1 MSKRRMKYHSNDEI
15 SYYNFL
21 HSMKDKIVTVYRG
34 GPESKKG
41 KLTAVKSDYIALQ
54 AEKKIIYYQLDH
66 VKSITE
72 DTNNST
78 TTIETEEMPDAD
90 DFHSLIGQLMNQSV
104 QFNQGGP
111 ESKKGRLVWLGDDYA
126 ALNTN
131 EDGVVY
137 FNIHHI
143 KSISKHEPDLKIEG
157 QTPSGVLEADY
168 LSEVFKS
175 LTHKWVSINRGG
187 PEAIEGILVDNAD
200 GHYTIVKNQEV
211 LRIYPFHIKSIS
223 LGPKGSYKK
232 EDQKNE
238 QSQEDNNDKD
248 SNSFISSKSYSSSK
262 SSKRSLK
269 SSDYQSSKSG
279 RSSRSKSSSKSS
291 KRSSKSSDH
300 QSSKSYSSSGS
311 KSSSKSSKRSPR
323 SSDHQSSKSYSSSGS
338 KSSSKSSKRS
348 PRSSD
353 HQSSKSYSSSGSKSS
368 SKSSKRSPRSSDHQ
382 SSKSYSSSG
391 SKSSSKSSK
400 RSPRSSDYQSS
411 RSPGYSSSLK
421 SSGKQKEDYSYETIV
436 RTIDYHWKRKF

>member
-41 KLTAVKSDYIALQ
+41 KLAAVKSDYIALQ
-54 AEKKIIYYQLDH
+54 VEKKIIYYQLEH

-232 EDQKNE
+232 EDEKNE
-238 QSQEDNNDKD
+238 HQNQEDSDDTDQKEEVY
-248 SNSFISSKSYSSSK
+248 SSSLISSKPYSSSSSSK

-269 SSDYQSSKSG
+269 SSDY
-279 RSSRSKSSSKSS
+279 
-291 KRSSKSSDH
+291 

-311 KSSSKSSKRSPR
+311 KSSSKSSKRSSK
-323 SSDHQSSKSYSSSGS
+323 SSDH
-338 KSSSKSSKRS
+338 R
-348 PRSSD
+348 
-353 HQSSKSYSSSGSKSS
+353 
-368 SKSSKRSPRSSDHQ
+368 

-411 RSPGYSSSLK
+411 KSYSSSGAKSSSKTSKRSPRSSDYQSSRSPGYSSSIK

-436 RTIDYHWKRKF
+436 RTIDYHWKRKY

>member
-54 AEKKIIYYQLDH
+54 AEKKIIYYQLEH

-78 TTIETEEMPDAD
+78 TAIETGEMPDAD
-90 DFHSLIGQLMNQSV
+90 DFHSLIGQFMNQSV

-111 ESKKGRLVWLGDDYA
+111 ESKKGRLVWLGEDYA

-157 QTPSGVLEADY
+157 QTTSGVLEADD

-175 LTHKWVSINRGG
+175 LTHKNL
-187 PEAIEGILVDNAD
+187 A
-200 GHYTIVKNQEV
+200 
-211 LRIYPFHIKSIS
+211 
-223 LGPKGSYKK
+223 
-232 EDQKNE
+232 
-238 QSQEDNNDKD
+238 
-248 SNSFISSKSYSSSK
+248 
-262 SSKRSLK
+262 
-269 SSDYQSSKSG
+269 
-279 RSSRSKSSSKSS
+279 
-291 KRSSKSSDH
+291 
-300 QSSKSYSSSGS
+300 
-311 KSSSKSSKRSPR
+311 
-323 SSDHQSSKSYSSSGS
+323 
-338 KSSSKSSKRS
+338 
-348 PRSSD
+348 
-353 HQSSKSYSSSGSKSS
+353 
-368 SKSSKRSPRSSDHQ
+368 
-382 SSKSYSSSG
+382 
-391 SKSSSKSSK
+391 
-400 RSPRSSDYQSS
+400 
-411 RSPGYSSSLK
+411 
-421 SSGKQKEDYSYETIV
+421 
-436 RTIDYHWKRKF
+436 

>member
-1 MSKRRMKYHSNDEI
+1 MSKRRMKYHSNNEI

-41 KLTAVKSDYIALQ
+41 KLVSVKSDYIALQ
-54 AEKKIIYYQLDH
+54 VEKKIIYYQLDH

-126 ALNTN
+126 ALHTN

-143 KSISKHEPDLKIEG
+143 KSISKYEPDLKIEEH
-157 QTPSGVLEADY
+157 TPADVLEADE

-200 GHYTIVKNQEV
+200 GHYTLVKNQEV

-223 LGPKGSYKK
+223 LGPKGSHKK

-238 QSQEDNNDKD
+238 QSQEDNHDKD
-248 SNSFISSKSYSSSK
+248 SSLFISSKSSKRSLKSSDYQSSKSGRSSRSKSSSK

-291 KRSSKSSDH
+291 KRSSKSSDY

-311 KSSSKSSKRSPR
+311 R
-323 SSDHQSSKSYSSSGS
+323 
-338 KSSSKSSKRS
+338 
-348 PRSSD
+348 
-353 HQSSKSYSSSGSKSS
+353 
-368 SKSSKRSPRSSDHQ
+368 
-382 SSKSYSSSG
+382 
-391 SKSSSKSSK
+391 SSSKSSK
-400 RSPRSSDYQSS
+400 RSPRSSDY
-411 RSPGYSSSLK
+411 SSSVK
-421 SSGKQKEDYSYETIV
+421 SSGRQKEDYSYETIV

>member
-1 MSKRRMKYHSNDEI
+1 MSKRRTKYHSNDEI

-41 KLTAVKSDYIALQ
+41 KLAAVKSDYIALQ

-72 DTNNST
+72 DTNNSN

-143 KSISKHEPDLKIEG
+143 KSISKHEHDLKIEG
-157 QTPSGVLEADY
+157 HTPSGVLEADD

-291 KRSSKSSDH
+291 KRSLKSSDY
-300 QSSKSYSSSGS
+300 QSSKSGCSSRS

-323 SSDHQSSKSYSSSGS
+323 SSDY
-338 KSSSKSSKRS
+338 
-348 PRSSD
+348 
-353 HQSSKSYSSSGSKSS
+353 
-368 SKSSKRSPRSSDHQ
+368 Q

-411 RSPGYSSSLK
+411 RSPGYSSSIK

>member
-1 MSKRRMKYHSNDEI
+1 MSKRRMKYHSNNEI

-41 KLTAVKSDYIALQ
+41 KLAAVKSDYIALQ

-126 ALNTN
+126 ALHTN

-137 FNIHHI
+137 FAIHHI
-143 KSISKHEPDLKIEG
+143 KSISKHEPDLKTEE
-157 QTPSGVLEADY
+157 QTPAGVLEADE

-200 GHYTIVKNQEV
+200 GHYTLVKNQEV

-223 LGPKGSYKK
+223 LGPKGSHKK

-238 QSQEDNNDKD
+238 QNQEDNHDKD
-248 SNSFISSKSYSSSK
+248 SSSFISSK

-269 SSDYQSSKSG
+269 SSDNQSSKSG

-291 KRSSKSSDH
+291 KRSLKSSDDQSSKSYRSSRSKSSSKSSKRSSKSSDY

-311 KSSSKSSKRSPR
+311 R
-323 SSDHQSSKSYSSSGS
+323 
-338 KSSSKSSKRS
+338 
-348 PRSSD
+348 
-353 HQSSKSYSSSGSKSS
+353 
-368 SKSSKRSPRSSDHQ
+368 
-382 SSKSYSSSG
+382 
-391 SKSSSKSSK
+391 SSSKSSK
-400 RSPRSSDYQSS
+400 RSPRSSDY
-411 RSPGYSSSLK
+411 SSSFK
-421 SSGKQKEDYSYETIV
+421 SSGRQKEDYSHETIV

>member
-232 EDQKNE
+232 EDEKNE
-238 QSQEDNNDKD
+238 HQNQEDSDDTDQKEEVY
-248 SNSFISSKSYSSSK
+248 SSSLISSKPYSSSSSSK

-269 SSDYQSSKSG
+269 SSDYQSSKSY
-279 RSSRSKSSSKSS
+279 SSSGSKSSSKSS

-300 QSSKSYSSSGS
+300 QSSK
-311 KSSSKSSKRSPR
+311 
-323 SSDHQSSKSYSSSGS
+323 
-338 KSSSKSSKRS
+338 
-348 PRSSD
+348 
-353 HQSSKSYSSSGSKSS
+353 
-368 SKSSKRSPRSSDHQ
+368 SSDHQ

-411 RSPGYSSSLK
+411 KSYSSSGSKSSSKSSKRSPRSSDYQSSRSSGYSSSLK

-436 RTIDYHWKRKF
+436 RTIDYHWKRKY

>member
-1 MSKRRMKYHSNDEI
+1 MSKRRMKYHSNNEI

-41 KLTAVKSDYIALQ
+41 KLAAVKSDYIALQ
-54 AEKKIIYYQLDH
+54 AEKKIMYYQLDH

-78 TTIETEEMPDAD
+78 TTIETEEMLDAD

-126 ALNTN
+126 ALHTN

-137 FNIHHI
+137 FAIHHI
-143 KSISKHEPDLKIEG
+143 KSISKHEPDLKTEE
-157 QTPSGVLEADY
+157 QTPEGVLEADE

-200 GHYTIVKNQEV
+200 GHYTLVKNQEV
-211 LRIYPFHIKSIS
+211 LLIYPFHIKSIS
-223 LGPKGSYKK
+223 LGPKGSHKK

-238 QSQEDNNDKD
+238 QNQEDNHDKD
-248 SNSFISSKSYSSSK
+248 SSSFMSSK

-291 KRSSKSSDH
+291 KRSLKSSDDQSSKSGRSSRSKSSSKSSKRSLKSSDY

-311 KSSSKSSKRSPR
+311 R
-323 SSDHQSSKSYSSSGS
+323 
-338 KSSSKSSKRS
+338 
-348 PRSSD
+348 
-353 HQSSKSYSSSGSKSS
+353 
-368 SKSSKRSPRSSDHQ
+368 
-382 SSKSYSSSG
+382 
-391 SKSSSKSSK
+391 SSSKSSK
-400 RSPRSSDYQSS
+400 RSPRSSDY
-411 RSPGYSSSLK
+411 SSSFK
-421 SSGKQKEDYSYETIV
+421 SSGRQKEDYSHETIV

>member
-238 QSQEDNNDKD
+238 HQNQEDSDDTDQKEEVY
-248 SNSFISSKSYSSSK
+248 SSSLISSKPYSSSSSSK

-269 SSDYQSSKSG
+269 SSDYQSSKSY
-279 RSSRSKSSSKSS
+279 SSSGSKSSSKSS

-311 KSSSKSSKRSPR
+311 KSSSKSFKRS
-323 SSDHQSSKSYSSSGS
+323 SK
-338 KSSSKSSKRS
+338 
-348 PRSSD
+348 
-353 HQSSKSYSSSGSKSS
+353 
-368 SKSSKRSPRSSDHQ
+368 SSDHQ

>member
-54 AEKKIIYYQLDH
+54 AEKKIIYYQLEH

-291 KRSSKSSDH
+291 KRSLKSSDYQSSKSGRSSRSKSSSKSSKRSSKSSDH

-311 KSSSKSSKRSPR
+311 KR
-323 SSDHQSSKSYSSSGS
+323 
-338 KSSSKSSKRS
+338 
-348 PRSSD
+348 
-353 HQSSKSYSSSGSKSS
+353 
-368 SKSSKRSPRSSDHQ
+368 
-382 SSKSYSSSG
+382 
-391 SKSSSKSSK
+391 SSKSSK

-411 RSPGYSSSLK
+411 KSSGYSSSLK

-436 RTIDYHWKRKF
+436 RTIDYHWKRKY

>member
-41 KLTAVKSDYIALQ
+41 KLAAVKSDYIALQ
-54 AEKKIIYYQLDH
+54 AEKKIIYYQLEH

-232 EDQKNE
+232 EDEKNE
-238 QSQEDNNDKD
+238 HQNQEDSDDTDQKEEVY
-248 SNSFISSKSYSSSK
+248 SSSLISSKPYSSSSSSK
-262 SSKRSLK
+262 SSKQRSLK
-269 SSDYQSSKSG
+269 SSDY
-279 RSSRSKSSSKSS
+279 
-291 KRSSKSSDH
+291 

-311 KSSSKSSKRSPR
+311 KSSSKLSKR
-323 SSDHQSSKSYSSSGS
+323 
-338 KSSSKSSKRS
+338 SSKSS
-348 PRSSD
+348 D
-353 HQSSKSYSSSGSKSS
+353 H
-368 SKSSKRSPRSSDHQ
+368 R

-411 RSPGYSSSLK
+411 KSSGYSSSLK

-436 RTIDYHWKRKF
+436 RTIDYHWKRKY

>member
-1 MSKRRMKYHSNDEI
+1 MSKRRMKYHSNNEI

-54 AEKKIIYYQLDH
+54 AEKKIIYYQLEH

-78 TTIETEEMPDAD
+78 TTIETEEMLDAD
-90 DFHSLIGQLMNQSV
+90 DFHSLIGHLINQSV

-143 KSISKHEPDLKIEG
+143 KSISKHEPDLKIEE
-157 QTPSGVLEADY
+157 QTPVGVLEADD

-238 QSQEDNNDKD
+238 QNQEDNNDKD

-269 SSDYQSSKSG
+269 SSDDQSSKSG

-291 KRSSKSSDH
+291 KRSS
-300 QSSKSYSSSGS
+300 
-311 KSSSKSSKRSPR
+311 SSKSSKRSLK
-323 SSDHQSSKSYSSSGS
+323 SSDYQ
-338 KSSSKSSKRS
+338 
-348 PRSSD
+348 
-353 HQSSKSYSSSGSKSS
+353 
-368 SKSSKRSPRSSDHQ
+368 
-382 SSKSYSSSG
+382 
-391 SKSSSKSSK
+391 SSKSSK

-411 RSPGYSSSLK
+411 RSPGYSSSIK

>member
-54 AEKKIIYYQLDH
+54 AEKKIIYYQLEH

-262 SSKRSLK
+262 SSKRS
-269 SSDYQSSKSG
+269 
-279 RSSRSKSSSKSS
+279 
-291 KRSSKSSDH
+291 
-300 QSSKSYSSSGS
+300 
-311 KSSSKSSKRSPR
+311 
-323 SSDHQSSKSYSSSGS
+323 
-338 KSSSKSSKRS
+338 
-348 PRSSD
+348 
-353 HQSSKSYSSSGSKSS
+353 
-368 SKSSKRSPRSSDHQ
+368 
-382 SSKSYSSSG
+382 
-391 SKSSSKSSK
+391 
-400 RSPRSSDYQSS
+400 PRSSDYQSS
-411 RSPGYSSSLK
+411 RSPGYSSSIK
-421 SSGKQKEDYSYETIV
+421 KSGKQKDDYSYETIV

>member
-1 MSKRRMKYHSNDEI
+1 
-15 SYYNFL
+15 
-21 HSMKDKIVTVYRG
+21 
-34 GPESKKG
+34 
-41 KLTAVKSDYIALQ
+41 
-54 AEKKIIYYQLDH
+54 
-66 VKSITE
+66 
-72 DTNNST
+72 
-78 TTIETEEMPDAD
+78 MPNAD
-90 DFHSLIGQLMNQSV
+90 DFHSLIGLFMNQSV

-269 SSDYQSSKSG
+269 SSDYQSSKSYS
-279 RSSRSKSSSKSS
+279 SSRSKSSSKSS
-291 KRSSKSSDH
+291 KRSPRSSDY

-323 SSDHQSSKSYSSSGS
+323 SSDY
-338 KSSSKSSKRS
+338 
-348 PRSSD
+348 
-353 HQSSKSYSSSGSKSS
+353 
-368 SKSSKRSPRSSDHQ
+368 Q

-411 RSPGYSSSLK
+411 RSPGYSSSIK

>member
-1 MSKRRMKYHSNDEI
+1 MSKRRMKYHSNNEI

-54 AEKKIIYYQLDH
+54 AEKKIIYYQLEH

-78 TTIETEEMPDAD
+78 TTIETEEMLDAD
-90 DFHSLIGQLMNQSV
+90 DFHSLIGHLINQSV

-143 KSISKHEPDLKIEG
+143 KSISKHEPDLKIEE
-157 QTPSGVLEADY
+157 QTPVGVLEADD

-232 EDQKNE
+232 EDEKNE
-238 QSQEDNNDKD
+238 HQNQEDSDDTDQKEEVY
-248 SNSFISSKSYSSSK
+248 SSSLISSKPYSSSSSSK

-269 SSDYQSSKSG
+269 SSDYQSSKSYSSSG
-279 RSSRSKSSSKSS
+279 SKSSSKLSKRSSKSSDHRSSKSYSSSGSKSSSKSS

-323 SSDHQSSKSYSSSGS
+323 SSD
-338 KSSSKSSKRS
+338 
-348 PRSSD
+348 
-353 HQSSKSYSSSGSKSS
+353 
-368 SKSSKRSPRSSDHQ
+368 
-382 SSKSYSSSG
+382 
-391 SKSSSKSSK
+391 
-400 RSPRSSDYQSS
+400 YQSS
-411 RSPGYSSSLK
+411 RSSGYSSSLK

-436 RTIDYHWKRKF
+436 RTIDYHWKRKY

>member
-1 MSKRRMKYHSNDEI
+1 MSKRRMKYHSNNEI

-54 AEKKIIYYQLDH
+54 AEKKIIYYQLEH

-78 TTIETEEMPDAD
+78 TTIETEEMLDAD
-90 DFHSLIGQLMNQSV
+90 DFHSLIGHLINQSV

-157 QTPSGVLEADY
+157 QTPSGVLEADD

-200 GHYTIVKNQEV
+200 GHYTLVKNQEV

-232 EDQKNE
+232 EDEKNE
-238 QSQEDNNDKD
+238 HQNQEDSNDADQKQEEVY
-248 SNSFISSKSYSSSK
+248 SSSLISSKPYRSSSSSK

-269 SSDYQSSKSG
+269 SSDYQSSKSS
-279 RSSRSKSSSKSS
+279 RSSR
-291 KRSSKSSDH
+291 
-300 QSSKSYSSSGS
+300 
-311 KSSSKSSKRSPR
+311 
-323 SSDHQSSKSYSSSGS
+323 
-338 KSSSKSSKRS
+338 
-348 PRSSD
+348 
-353 HQSSKSYSSSGSKSS
+353 
-368 SKSSKRSPRSSDHQ
+368 
-382 SSKSYSSSG
+382 

-411 RSPGYSSSLK
+411 KSSDYQSSKSYSSSASRSSSKSSKRSSRSPGYSSSIK

>member
-1 MSKRRMKYHSNDEI
+1 MSKRRMKYHSNNEI

-41 KLTAVKSDYIALQ
+41 KLAAVKSDYIALQ

-111 ESKKGRLVWLGDDYA
+111 ESKKGRLVWLGEDYA
-126 ALNTN
+126 ALHTN

-143 KSISKHEPDLKIEG
+143 KSISKHDPDLKIEE
-157 QTPSGVLEADY
+157 QTPAGVLEADE

-200 GHYTIVKNQEV
+200 GHYTLVKNQEV

-223 LGPKGSYKK
+223 LGPKGSHKK

-238 QSQEDNNDKD
+238 QSQEDNHDKD
-248 SNSFISSKSYSSSK
+248 SSSFISSK

-269 SSDYQSSKSG
+269 SSDNQSSKSG

-291 KRSSKSSDH
+291 KRSLKSSDD
-300 QSSKSYSSSGS
+300 QSSKSYRSSRS
-311 KSSSKSSKRSPR
+311 KSSSKSSKRSSK
-323 SSDHQSSKSYSSSGS
+323 SSDYRSSKSYSSSGS
-338 KSSSKSSKRS
+338 R
-348 PRSSD
+348 
-353 HQSSKSYSSSGSKSS
+353 
-368 SKSSKRSPRSSDHQ
+368 
-382 SSKSYSSSG
+382 
-391 SKSSSKSSK
+391 SSSKSSK
-400 RSPRSSDYQSS
+400 RSPRSSDY
-411 RSPGYSSSLK
+411 SSSFK
-421 SSGKQKEDYSYETIV
+421 NSGRQKEDYSYETIV

>member
-232 EDQKNE
+232 EDEKNE
-238 QSQEDNNDKD
+238 HQNQEDSDDTDQKEEVY
-248 SNSFISSKSYSSSK
+248 SSSLISSKPYSSSSSSK

-269 SSDYQSSKSG
+269 SSDYQSSKSY
-279 RSSRSKSSSKSS
+279 SSSGSKSSSKSS

-323 SSDHQSSKSYSSSGS
+323 SSDY
-338 KSSSKSSKRS
+338 
-348 PRSSD
+348 
-353 HQSSKSYSSSGSKSS
+353 
-368 SKSSKRSPRSSDHQ
+368 Q

-411 RSPGYSSSLK
+411 RSSGYSSSLK

-436 RTIDYHWKRKF
+436 RTIDYHWKRKY

>member
-41 KLTAVKSDYIALQ
+41 KLAAVKSDYIALQ
-54 AEKKIIYYQLDH
+54 AEKKIIYYQLEH

-238 QSQEDNNDKD
+238 QNQEDNNDKD

-291 KRSSKSSDH
+291 KRSLKSSDY
-300 QSSKSYSSSGS
+300 QSSKSGRSSRS
-311 KSSSKSSKRSPR
+311 KSSSKSSKRSLK
-323 SSDHQSSKSYSSSGS
+323 SSDYQ
-338 KSSSKSSKRS
+338 
-348 PRSSD
+348 
-353 HQSSKSYSSSGSKSS
+353 
-368 SKSSKRSPRSSDHQ
+368 
-382 SSKSYSSSG
+382 
-391 SKSSSKSSK
+391 SSKSSK

-411 RSPGYSSSLK
+411 RSPGYSSSFK
-421 SSGKQKEDYSYETIV
+421 SSEKQKDDYSYETIV

>member
-41 KLTAVKSDYIALQ
+41 KLAAVKSDYIALQ
-54 AEKKIIYYQLDH
+54 AEKKIIYYQLEH

-232 EDQKNE
+232 EDEKNE
-238 QSQEDNNDKD
+238 HQNQEDSDDTDQKEEVY
-248 SNSFISSKSYSSSK
+248 SSSLISSKPYSSSSSSK
-262 SSKRSLK
+262 SSKQRSLK
-269 SSDYQSSKSG
+269 SSDY
-279 RSSRSKSSSKSS
+279 
-291 KRSSKSSDH
+291 

-311 KSSSKSSKRSPR
+311 KSSSKLSKR
-323 SSDHQSSKSYSSSGS
+323 
-338 KSSSKSSKRS
+338 SSKSS
-348 PRSSD
+348 D
-353 HQSSKSYSSSGSKSS
+353 HRS
-368 SKSSKRSPRSSDHQ
+368 SKSSDHRSSKSSDHR

-411 RSPGYSSSLK
+411 KSSGYSSSLK

-436 RTIDYHWKRKF
+436 RTIDYHWKRKY

>member
-78 TTIETEEMPDAD
+78 TAIETEEMPDAD
-90 DFHSLIGQLMNQSV
+90 DFHSLIGQFMNQSV

-157 QTPSGVLEADY
+157 QTPSGVLEADD

-200 GHYTIVKNQEV
+200 GHYTLVKNQEV

-232 EDQKNE
+232 EDEKNE
-238 QSQEDNNDKD
+238 HQNQEDSNDADQKQEEVY
-248 SNSFISSKSYSSSK
+248 SSSLISSKPYRSSSSSK

-269 SSDYQSSKSG
+269 SSDDQSSKSS
-279 RSSRSKSSSKSS
+279 RSSR
-291 KRSSKSSDH
+291 
-300 QSSKSYSSSGS
+300 
-311 KSSSKSSKRSPR
+311 
-323 SSDHQSSKSYSSSGS
+323 
-338 KSSSKSSKRS
+338 
-348 PRSSD
+348 
-353 HQSSKSYSSSGSKSS
+353 
-368 SKSSKRSPRSSDHQ
+368 
-382 SSKSYSSSG
+382 

-411 RSPGYSSSLK
+411 KSSDYQSSKSYSSSASRSSSKSSKRSSRSPGYSSSIK

>member
-1 MSKRRMKYHSNDEI
+1 MSKRRMKYHSNNEI

-54 AEKKIIYYQLDH
+54 AEKKIIYYQLEH

-78 TTIETEEMPDAD
+78 TTIETEEMLDAD
-90 DFHSLIGQLMNQSV
+90 DFHSLIGHLINQSV

-143 KSISKHEPDLKIEG
+143 KSISKHEPDLKIEE
-157 QTPSGVLEADY
+157 QTPVGVLEADD

-262 SSKRSLK
+262 SSKQSLK

-291 KRSSKSSDH
+291 KRSLKSSDY
-300 QSSKSYSSSGS
+300 QSSKSGSDYQSSKSDRSSRS
-311 KSSSKSSKRSPR
+311 KSSSKSSKRSLK
-323 SSDHQSSKSYSSSGS
+323 SSDYQSSKSDRSSRS

-348 PRSSD
+348 LKSSD
-353 HQSSKSYSSSGSKSS
+353 YQ
-368 SKSSKRSPRSSDHQ
+368 
-382 SSKSYSSSG
+382 
-391 SKSSSKSSK
+391 SSKSSK

-411 RSPGYSSSLK
+411 RSPGYSSSFK
-421 SSGKQKEDYSYETIV
+421 SSEKQKDDYSYETIV